1 MSSLQ
6 QRKKS
11 KEKEPNKT
19 FSKENNSDWK
29 SYGLG
34 VLNSLI
40 YLTLFSLIGFG
51 FLYSIKHLASE
62 KFLPTNVSGLPYN
75 PTKNMP
81 FSRTLP
87 YVPYNT
93 TNPTVEEALSRII
106 GGSMAFVRSILKIMF
121 QSLSHLN
128 ETRKLTYIDYILF
141 IFSGLITVITTIFL
155 PWLGLAGG
163 FLEWFN
169 LGGDIFVKVVSFL
182 LLGLILFPTFLY
194 QHFYMTI
201 FLIFALYQM
210 KQDNMFGFY
219 AKQMRHFFYILIVLS
234 VLLPAFG
241 TLWYPF
247 IIGMV
252 ISAIIPYIR
261 KLI

>member
-6 QRKKS
+6 QRKKNKKNES
-11 KEKEPNKT
+11 SKT

-40 YLTLFSLIGFG
+40 LLTLFCAVGFG
-51 FLYSIKHLASE
+51 FLYSVKHLGNE
-62 KFLPTNVSGLPYN
+62 KFLPTNLSGLPYN

-87 YVPYNT
+87 YVPYNES
-93 TNPTVEEALSRII
+93 NPSVGEALSRII
-106 GGSMAFVRSILKIMF
+106 GGSMAFVRTILKTMF
-121 QSLSHLN
+121 QSFGHLN
-128 ETRKLTYIDYILF
+128 ESRNLKYIDYVLF
-141 IFSGLITVITTIFL
+141 IFSGLITGITAIFL

-163 FLEWFN
+163 ILEWFN
-169 LGGDIFVKVVSFL
+169 LGADIFVKVVSFL
-182 LLGLILFPTFLY
+182 LLGLVLFPTFLY

-219 AKQMRHFFYILIVLS
+219 AKQMRHFIYALIVLS
-234 VLLPAFG
+234 ILLPAFG

-252 ISAIIPYIR
+252 ISAILPYIT
-261 KLI
+261 KLF